1 MNTTTSEDFENAI
14 AELAIRRKLM
24 IYARGIDRLDPEL
37 VRSAFHPDAVL
48 VYGQEGSVDSFVDN
62 MAQGGLSTYSFTQH
76 FIGNVII
83 DVSGDKA
90 RSEAYCLA
98 RHRNPAQGEKPES
111 DFLWGG
117 RYVDQFEKRNGEWA
131 ITHRICVHDYTR
143 FDDVG
148 EKWEGAAIFT
158 QGQHGETDIVFA
170 NSNQ

>member
-1 MNTTTSEDFENAI
+1 MTTELTEELENTI

-24 IYARGIDRLDPEL
+24 IYARGIDRLDPDL

-48 VYGQEGSVDSFVDN
+48 VYGQPGTVDSFVEN
-62 MAQGGLSTYSFTQH
+62 MSKGLTTYSLTQH

-83 DVSGDKA
+83 DVSGNTA

-98 RHRNPAQGEKPES
+98 RHRNPAQNGKAEN

-117 RYVDQFEKRNGEWA
+117 RYVDKFEKRDGEWA
-131 ITHRICVHDYTR
+131 ITHRTCVHDYTR

-148 EKWEGAAIFT
+148 EKWEAASAFT
-158 QGQHGETDIVFA
+158 HGQHDKSDIVFKD
-170 NSNQ
+170 